1 MKLKGLNVTE
11 LSVETDKKSVVKD
24 ASFTLPK
31 GELHILMGP
40 NGSGKS
46 SLLHG
51 ILGHP
56 KYKITHGS
64 IHIDGEDV
72 TKLPTEKKAQRGL
85 FLSMQHLPQVPGVT
99 TMQFLHRA
107 HKKLSGKDIS
117 VMDFYKNLKEVAQK
131 LSINESFLGRE
142 LNVGFSGGEKKLS
155 EILQL
160 VMLRP
165 QFALLD
171 EIDSGVDVDSLKKVF
186 KGINML
192 QKEGTGFLLV
202 THYPNILKYVT
213 PDKVYVMKGGRI

>member
-1 MKLKGLNVTE
+1 
-11 LSVETDKKSVVKD
+11 
-24 ASFTLPK
+24 
-31 GELHILMGP
+31 
-40 NGSGKS
+40 
-46 SLLHG
+46 
-51 ILGHP
+51 
-56 KYKITHGS
+56 
-64 IHIDGEDV
+64 
-72 TKLPTEKKAQRGL
+72 
-85 FLSMQHLPQVPGVT
+85 
-99 TMQFLHRA
+99 
-107 HKKLSGKDIS
+107 
-117 VMDFYKNLKEVAQK
+117 MDFYKNLKEVAQK

-213 PDKVYVMKGGRI
+213 PDKVYVMKGGRIVAAGGKNLAEDISHSGFKAVLAQHET